1 MLDLFLLVFI
11 FSQCIGNGICIV
23 RASYL
28 IFHPLEETGHRY
40 LTDFFVY
47 MSIISGFIHSSLTK
61 TVFVTQLRS
70 DLSNPWLYQEN
81 KFNSLLFKKLFWEL
95 HLQKP
100 KGVFLIMISIFMWPE
115 SCAGKVLTLLQFQH
129 QNTNFTLSWPWIC
142 FETTSPV

>member
-1 MLDLFLLVFI
+1 MHWQWLLFCKSIITYFSSTWRDWSQI
-11 FSQCIGNGICIV
+11 FNW
-23 RASYL
+23 
-28 IFHPLEETGHRY
+28 
-40 LTDFFVY
+40 FFVY
-47 MSIISGFIHSSLTK
+47 MSIIYGFIHSSLTK

-95 HLQKP
+95 HLQKL

-115 SCAGKVLTLLQFQH
+115 SCTGKELTLLQFQH

>member
-1 MLDLFLLVFI
+1 MPWQWHLFCKSIISYFSSTWRDWSQI
-11 FSQCIGNGICIV
+11 FNW
-23 RASYL
+23 
-28 IFHPLEETGHRY
+28 
-40 LTDFFVY
+40 FFVY

-115 SCAGKVLTLLQFQH
+115 SCTGKELILLQFQH